1 MAAKYPFACVASV
14 IVGLIVTLPGY
25 VAIDPENVV
34 GAWLFDEG
42 EGEVLEDISGNGHDG
57 IIVGKPKWVDS
68 NFGKALEFNGQGEVV
83 EVPGL
88 GLVGPT
94 TEVTIVTWGHLPEA
108 RNQDMFTFDPLVGDN
123 RITIHLP
130 WDNTV
135 IWQHGTDQHAAWAP
149 LPQEAVG
156 KWTHWAFVG
165 SAKQNFLKILR
176 DGELFTIREDEP
188 TAKPAFR
195 ASDQTWSIAGRKGL
209 SYAGAIDEVALF
221 NIALGD
227 EDIKRIMDE
236 GLEGAIFGAAVS
248 PLGKLATTWS
258 RIKAQD

>member
-1 MAAKYPFACVASV
+1 MAARYPFACVASV

-34 GAWLFDEG
+34 GVWLFDEG

-83 EVPGL
+83 EVPEL
-88 GLVGPT
+88 GLVDPT

-135 IWQHGTDQHAAWAP
+135 IWQHGPDQRAAWDP

-176 DGELFTIREDEP
+176 DGQLFTIREDEP
-188 TAKPAFR
+188 TAKPAF
-195 ASDQTWSIAGRKGL
+195 GL
-209 SYAGAIDEVALF
+209 LTIHGALPAEKAYPMP
-221 NIALGD
+221 AP
-227 EDIKRIMDE
+227 
-236 GLEGAIFGAAVS
+236 S
-248 PLGKLATTWS
+248 TKLRCLISHWAMRTLS
-258 RIKAQD
+258 A